1 MGNGEGITKYLSILV
16 SLAIIVAYKKISI
29 EVTGEL

>member
-1 MGNGEGITKYLSILV
+1 MGNGEVITKYLSIV